1 MLYTLTMSNAS
12 TISCIVPHSITFTFL
27 AINKTSALK
36 MDSSRPYLF
45 KNNLISVLFCLGNPL
60 PAVVQLF
67 YEKRS
72 NKLQQKQTQ
81 QILYPQYVLSKEK
94 KTSEE
99 SH

>member
-36 MDSSRPYLF
+36 MYSSRPYLF
-45 KNNLISVLFCLGNPL
+45 KNNLILVVRFCSGNPL
-60 PAVVQLF
+60 PAVVQSF

-72 NKLQQKQTQ
+72 NKWQQKQTQ
-81 QILYPQYVLSKEK
+81 HILYPHMS
-94 KTSEE
+94 
-99 SH
+99 

>member
-36 MDSSRPYLF
+36 MYSSRPYLF

-72 NKLQQKQTQ
+72 NKWQQKQTQ
-81 QILYPQYVLSKEK
+81 HILYPQYVLSQEK
-94 KTSEE
+94 RN
-99 SH
+99 